1 MPSMPG
7 LPLLAFTRRRAW
19 RIFAAPT
26 TASMRLGVK
35 VPARRQR
42 ARLPRTRSE
51 ATGEI
56 APNSVGGNG
65 RDCPELGRSPGTVRA
80 LVGAL
85 AELHSPLPTRRPSA
99 LAGFWFSA
107 ACRLRDFSWS
117 LVSVCSALPCAFS
130 LAGEASANKRE
141 VPHRYYGLG

>member
-1 MPSMPG
+1 MPG

-65 RDCPELGRSPGTVRA
+65 RDCPELGRRQRA
-80 LVGAL
+80 RLPRTRSEATGEIAPNSVGRRGRFVP
-85 AELHSPLPTRRPSA
+85 ELGRRQRARLPRTRSEA
-99 LAGFWFSA
+99 T
-107 ACRLRDFSWS
+107 
-117 LVSVCSALPCAFS
+117 
-130 LAGEASANKRE
+130 GEIAPNS
-141 VPHRYYGLG
+141 

>member
-65 RDCPELGRSPGTVRA
+65 RDCPELGRRQRA
-80 LVGAL
+80 RLPRTRSEATGEIAPNSVGRRGRFV
-85 AELHSPLPTRRPSA
+85 PLWGRWQSFTRLFPHEGHLPLRAFGFRPH
-99 LAGFWFSA
+99 A
-107 ACRLRDFSWS
+107 ASETRSEER
-117 LVSVCSALPCAFS
+117 
-130 LAGEASANKRE
+130 
-141 VPHRYYGLG
+141 